1 MSRAVIV
8 TMVIQLARPTTIDMA
23 ASDITTRDTVDR
35 VDNVMD
41 GVDLV
46 RGSTVVNYGRD
57 ERGCVRKNGQVRWDS
72 GTLEDMSRSKNIMG
86 GTWCDSLE
94 VAKKTRYT
102 LECESVECLN
112 MQHVLRRA
120 LLRCSPAFGLRR
132 LIESNWS
139 CLGDRHLLIFKTIIT
154 IHHCQGYHPHH
165 FYHYYHSDKGLQTD
179 ICSFSIHSSPLS
191 PSTSSVSLSSPP
203 FEGYHPHY
211 FGPQLWAYS
220 GWSTNPNTI
229 YCYHFYLTKRM
240 MIITDSNC
248 FQLVMFG
255 KQTSVASYSSSP
267 HPEVFKIYKT

>member
-1 MSRAVIV
+1 
-8 TMVIQLARPTTIDMA
+8 
-23 ASDITTRDTVDR
+23 
-35 VDNVMD
+35 
-41 GVDLV
+41 
-46 RGSTVVNYGRD
+46 
-57 ERGCVRKNGQVRWDS
+57 
-72 GTLEDMSRSKNIMG
+72 
-86 GTWCDSLE
+86 
-94 VAKKTRYT
+94 
-102 LECESVECLN
+102 
-112 MQHVLRRA
+112 MQHVLRIA

-139 CLGDRHLLIFKTIIT
+139 CLEDRHLLIFKTIIT

-255 KQTSVASYSSSP
+255 KQTSVASYSSSR